1 VSTPV
6 AERRGIYPGADQVV
20 LRGAIV
26 LGAVTTV
33 LAAQAAGATP
43 NAREQLALAGLAI
56 LLALRPE
63 SWTGVVLLIGLAYV
77 WSTVPDPLTPLVLV
91 AAAGM
96 LVVHLAA
103 LVAAQGPATMR
114 VDHTQ
119 VVRLLERG
127 FLLWLAA
134 AAVWALDQLADDLP
148 DGRLVYATGLTL
160 MLVITAVTTR
170 LISSRR

>member
-1 VSTPV
+1 MSTPV
-6 AERRGIYPGADQVV
+6 AERRSIYPGADQVI

-26 LGAVTTV
+26 FGAVTTI
-33 LAAQAAGATP
+33 LAAQAVGARP

-56 LLALRPE
+56 ILALRPE
-63 SWTGVVLLIGLAYV
+63 SWTGVVLLVGLAYV

-96 LVVHLAA
+96 LLVHLGAV
-103 LVAAQGPATMR
+103 VAAQGPLTMR
-114 VDHTQ
+114 VDRSQ
-119 VVRLLERG
+119 VLRQLGRG

-134 AAVWALDQLADDLP
+134 AAVWGLDQLEVDLP

-160 MLVITAVTTR
+160 MLVITVVTTR